1 MAARTGEAR
10 QRPRR
15 PPLRNEGEVEG
26 EGEVGE
32 GGKDLGEIQGTDAGV
47 LILPAA
53 PVAAWSA
60 RWVRR
65 RPWARSEEQGGGR
78 TDPVGRWAG
87 LLGRAEAQGQGA
99 FTLSPPL
106 FLLVLFLT

>member
-1 MAARTGEAR
+1 MD
-10 QRPRR
+10 
-15 PPLRNEGEVEG
+15 LRG
-26 EGEVGE
+26 EGERGE
-32 GGKDLGEIQGTDAGV
+32 WEREPRRCGRGG

-53 PVAAWSA
+53 PVAAWPA

-106 FLLVLFLT
+106 FLLVLFF